1 MFATVIVLC
10 IIVCILLTL
19 VVLIQNPK
27 GGGIAS
33 NFSAGNKIMGVKRTN
48 DFVEK
53 ATWTLVLSLLVLA
66 LASNLFTA
74 GDNTSESVLKKQF
87 EEEGVPAVE
96 SPMQAP
102 VPGAP
107 ATNGANAPASGGT
120 PAPAPAQ

>member
-66 LASNLFTA
+66 LSSNLFTA
-74 GDNTSESVLKKQF
+74 GDNTTESVLKKQF

-96 SPMQAP
+96 SPMQQP
-102 VPGAP
+102 VPAAP
-107 ATNGANAPASGGT
+107 APNGANPAEGGNAPT
-120 PAPAPAQ
+120 PAPAE